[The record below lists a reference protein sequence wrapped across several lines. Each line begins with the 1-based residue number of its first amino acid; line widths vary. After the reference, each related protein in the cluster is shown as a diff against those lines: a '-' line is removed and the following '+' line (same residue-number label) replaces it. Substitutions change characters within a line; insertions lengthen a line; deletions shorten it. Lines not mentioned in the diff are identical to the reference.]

1 MKERIS
7 VKVIPG
13 AKEDS
18 IQTSIDGN
26 LKVWV
31 RGKPVDGEANRA
43 VITLLSKYFNVPKR
57 SVIIKSGLTSRN
69 KMIEIIKE

>member
-1 MKERIS
+1 MSEKIS

-31 RGKPVDGEANRA
+31 KGKPVDGEANRA
-43 VITLLSKYFNVPKR
+43 VITLLAKYYDVPKR
-57 SVIIKSGLTSRN
+57 NVVIKSGLTSRN
-69 KMIEIIKE
+69 KIIEISER